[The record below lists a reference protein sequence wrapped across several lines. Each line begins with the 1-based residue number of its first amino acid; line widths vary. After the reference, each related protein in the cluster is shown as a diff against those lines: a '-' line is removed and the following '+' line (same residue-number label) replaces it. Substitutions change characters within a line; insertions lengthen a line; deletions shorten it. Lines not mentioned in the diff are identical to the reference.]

1 MICVH
6 NNATETATGL
16 QGALI
21 LYKNMQW
28 LPLYRLAYRAIAA
41 HTGVPG
47 IGPIKDQ
54 RGLYILRN
62 CDIPVLFVEAAFM
75 TNSIDFARLTD
86 SSGAYS
92 RNIMQGVTEGVLAYY
107 EGRDLPP
114 VTLPASCRDLNGGIF
129 DLTGNPLVP
138 GAETVT
144 VDSGSAW
151 DIPETASEDD
161 ESGSGEEASG
171 DTGGSDSSGN
181 QSDDEY
187 SRNRGRGAY
196 RFH

>member
-1 MICVH
+1 
-6 NNATETATGL
+6 
-16 QGALI
+16 
-21 LYKNMQW
+21 
-28 LPLYRLAYRAIAA
+28 
-41 HTGVPG
+41 
-47 IGPIKDQ
+47 
-54 RGLYILRN
+54 
-62 CDIPVLFVEAAFM
+62 
-75 TNSIDFARLTD
+75 
-86 SSGAYS
+86 
-92 RNIMQGVTEGVLAYY
+92 MQGVTEGVLAYY

-129 DLTGNPLVP
+129 DLTGRPLVP

-151 DIPETASEDD
+151 DIPETASDEEGSGETASGGD
-161 ESGSGEEASG
+161 ESGSGEETAG

-196 RFH
+196 RFHR